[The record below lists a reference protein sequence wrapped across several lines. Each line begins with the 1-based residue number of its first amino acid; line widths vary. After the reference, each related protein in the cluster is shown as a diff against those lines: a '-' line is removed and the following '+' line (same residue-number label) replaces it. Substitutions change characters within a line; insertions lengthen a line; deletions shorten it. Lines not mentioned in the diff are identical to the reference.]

1 MIPILPPDFNFYW
14 TALWI
19 TVFLIVLGI
28 GFIAY
33 CYVKEALKEIKKEK
47 LRCPFCGL
55 EFDSV
60 EELREHIQRE
70 H

>member
-1 MIPILPPDFNFYW
+1 ML
-14 TALWI
+14 L
-19 TVFLIVLGI
+19 VVLGI

-33 CYVKEALKEIKKEK
+33 CCVKESLKEIKKEK
-47 LRCPFCGL
+47 LRCPFCDM

-60 EELREHIQRE
+60 EELREHIRRE